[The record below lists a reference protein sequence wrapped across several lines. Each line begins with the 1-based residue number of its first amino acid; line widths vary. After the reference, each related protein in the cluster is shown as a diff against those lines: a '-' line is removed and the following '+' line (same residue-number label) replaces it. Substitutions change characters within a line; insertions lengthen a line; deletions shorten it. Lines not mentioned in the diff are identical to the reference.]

1 MKPIRIALLLAA
13 TVFTQIAAHAGEMT
27 LFSRDN
33 FGGREVT
40 LRDVTP
46 NLTDIG
52 FNDRGSSMVVRSG
65 TWEVCVD
72 ADFRGTCAVFE
83 RGEYPNLARF
93 NDQISSVREV
103 GHTGRGPDHEWHGRR
118 GMIELF
124 SQRGLNGNSTRLV
137 RERDDFNEIGFND
150 RTASVNVEDGVWQLC
165 SDAQFR
171 GTCRVFGPGRYDDL
185 GAGLTG
191 QVSSARLVDE
201 RAPARPEPAPTAP
214 PQFNAPV
221 VMFSEEGLRGRPVP
235 LRGDTPDF
243 VTLGAN
249 DRFASIL
256 VQSGTWQF
264 CSDSYFRGQCRI
276 MGPGEYPR
284 LHPELVRS
292 ISSMRQVAAANSGR
306 DPVVRDP
313 VELFATAEFG
323 GRRLPLRRDENSL
336 TDFDFNDQTGSIVVN
351 EGEWQFCVHAN
362 YGGQCVVYGPGRYP
376 HLGPLNNQLSS
387 VRRVR

>member
-46 NLTDIG
+46 NLTDVG

-72 ADFRGTCAVFE
+72 ADFRGTCVVFE
-83 RGEYPNLARF
+83 RGEYPDLARF
-93 NDQISSVREV
+93 NDKISSVREV
-103 GHTGRGPDHEWHGRR
+103 GRPGRGPDHERHERRGPR

-137 RERDDFNEIGFND
+137 RERDDFAEIGFND
-150 RTASVNVEDGVWQLC
+150 RADSVNVEDGVWQLC

-171 GTCRVFGPGRYDDL
+171 GTCRVFGPGRYDEL
-185 GAGLTG
+185 GNGLTG
-191 QVSSARLVDE
+191 LVSSARLVDE
-201 RAPARPEPAPTAP
+201 RAPARPEPVPVP
-214 PQFNAPV
+214 VERPQFNAPV
-221 VMFSEEGLRGRPVP
+221 VIFSEQGLHGRPLP
-235 LRGDTPDF
+235 IRGDTPDF
-243 VTLGAN
+243 AALGAN
-249 DRFASIL
+249 DRSASIL
-256 VQSGTWQF
+256 IQSGTWQF

-276 MGPGEYPR
+276 LSPGEYPH
-284 LHPELVRS
+284 LHPDLQRS
-292 ISSMRQVAAANSGR
+292 ISSIRQVAAANSGR
-306 DPVVRDP
+306 DPV
-313 VELFATAEFG
+313 ELYASGEFG
-323 GRRLPLRRDENSL
+323 GRRVPLRRDENSL
-336 TDFDFNDQTGSIVVN
+336 TDLDFNDQAGSIVVN